1 VVLVLSSRIVSVC
14 MGYAEFC
21 RTFLQNRGCW
31 SRDGAVVL
39 CRPSRIEEGRI
50 STSSRVFVVC
60 SLVMVVLAGVVV
72 PDRCWH
78 YGY

>member
-1 VVLVLSSRIVSVC
+1 
-14 MGYAEFC
+14 MGYSEFR
-21 RTFLQNRGCW
+21 RTVLHNRGCW
-31 SRDGAVVL
+31 SRDGAVEL
-39 CRPSRIEEGRI
+39 CRSSRIEEGRI
-50 STSSRVFVVC
+50 STSSCCVFIVC